1 MCVVCVQR
9 KADSQ
14 RALADYSGGDEE
26 ERAQLEMN
34 VQRAEDYLQS
44 NKQEALQTEVDIATT
59 AAAILPQGNS
69 PQGHEYHY
77 STAS

>member
-1 MCVVCVQR
+1 MCVQW
-9 KADSQ
+9 KADRQ

-26 ERAQLEMN
+26 ERAVLEWE
-34 VQRAEDYLQS
+34 VQYDEDILQS
-44 NKQEALQTEVDIATT
+44 TKQEALQIEVAIATT
-59 AAAILPQGNS
+59 AAALLPQGNS